1 MKYMIAT
8 LAAGL
13 VLGACE
19 HTAPSAPEAETA
31 ALFDETAIASFAVDQ
46 VYTQHPTRAL
56 VDVVDVTPGAEP
68 GHYLVHVE
76 MTGSAE
82 FRNIFDVVVSE
93 GDDGDLTLVTLDQV
107 QGS

>member
-46 VYTQHPTRAL
+46 VYTQ
-56 VDVVDVTPGAEP
+56 
-68 GHYLVHVE
+68 
-76 MTGSAE
+76 
-82 FRNIFDVVVSE
+82 
-93 GDDGDLTLVTLDQV
+93 
-107 QGS
+107 